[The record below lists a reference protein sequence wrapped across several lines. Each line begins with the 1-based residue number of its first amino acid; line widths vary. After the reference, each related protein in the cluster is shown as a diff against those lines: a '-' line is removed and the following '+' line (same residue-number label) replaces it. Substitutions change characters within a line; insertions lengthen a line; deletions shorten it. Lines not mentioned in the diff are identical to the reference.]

1 MGKPLTDKI
10 FEDLKKSIHAKGLD
24 IRRGPDRRSYN
35 AESKNINEMMRELMG
50 MDE

>member
-1 MGKPLTDKI
+1 MGKPLTEKVFGDM
-10 FEDLKKSIHAKGLD
+10 KKSIHAQGLD

-35 AESKNINEMMRELMG
+35 AESKNINEMMRGMMG